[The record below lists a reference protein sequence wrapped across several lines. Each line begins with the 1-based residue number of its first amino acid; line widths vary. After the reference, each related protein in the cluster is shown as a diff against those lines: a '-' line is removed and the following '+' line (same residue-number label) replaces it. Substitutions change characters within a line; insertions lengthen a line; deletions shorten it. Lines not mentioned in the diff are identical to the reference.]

1 MRTDVLKS
9 EYLKLFDLKEG
20 FKKEVTDVKKKNIK
34 IQRKIDEV
42 EIAIEGMLEVL
53 DADAGKKR
61 DPLKVMNPKMRQKL
75 MADKKKR
82 ERELL

>member
-1 MRTDVLKS
+1 MRTDVLKA